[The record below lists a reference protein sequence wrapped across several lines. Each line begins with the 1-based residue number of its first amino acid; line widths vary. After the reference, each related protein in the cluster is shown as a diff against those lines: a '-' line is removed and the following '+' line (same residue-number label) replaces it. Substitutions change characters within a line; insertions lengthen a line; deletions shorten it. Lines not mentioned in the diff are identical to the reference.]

1 MHRCTALQNIK
12 DQNWRNPA
20 AFNTITLN
28 VANWQ
33 TGYANV
39 TRIIGVKLNTQK
51 VFHTNSC
58 TEIFAPF
65 INVVVDDTLLKTI
78 PHFNYVLLQF
88 INIMN
93 LLDPLLRFSTYFVVN
108 RVQIC
113 DVGRRKVWWNER
125 RCRSSQRV
133 DCLVHLMGS
142 NIVLLED

>member
-51 VFHTNSC
+51 VSHTNSC

-108 RVQIC
+108 L
-113 DVGRRKVWWNER
+113 
-125 RCRSSQRV
+125 CRSVMLGGERSGEMNAGVGHPRR
-133 DCLVHLMGS
+133 L
-142 NIVLLED
+142 IV